1 MTGPLSYEA
10 EIATVTHGLH
20 VEPYAL
26 TNAVQPGPAGAI
38 PAGSTIGPTERPAT
52 KGKAMTYPN
61 PNDSDQTQVIP
72 DWRTDPRNRVDNG
85 VDAPFYTNPNAT
97 GPASRQSG
105 ESPHINNGYTAR
117 DRAGDDRNHPVR
129 NFFTTGDTKLS
140 LASEAGRKLLPAI
153 NDGFAIASMWLGILG
168 FTVVS
173 IVLGIVSIN
182 QAKREGRRVSGMAVA
197 GIIISIVEFV
207 VFIFIMILIFAAL
220 AAATNS
226 LNSGT

>member
-1 MTGPLSYEA
+1 
-10 EIATVTHGLH
+10 
-20 VEPYAL
+20 
-26 TNAVQPGPAGAI
+26 
-38 PAGSTIGPTERPAT
+38 
-52 KGKAMTYPN
+52 MTYSSS
-61 PNDSDQTQVIP
+61 NDPDQTQVIP

-85 VDAPFYTNPNAT
+85 VDAPFHTNSNA
-97 GPASRQSG
+97 
-105 ESPHINNGYTAR
+105 NGYTAR
-117 DRAGDDRNHPVR
+117 GGAHDDRNHPVR

-140 LASEAGRKLLPAI
+140 PASEAGRKLLPAI
-153 NDGFAIASMWLGILG
+153 NDGFAIASMWLGIFG

-207 VFIFIMILIFAAL
+207 VFIFILILIFAAL